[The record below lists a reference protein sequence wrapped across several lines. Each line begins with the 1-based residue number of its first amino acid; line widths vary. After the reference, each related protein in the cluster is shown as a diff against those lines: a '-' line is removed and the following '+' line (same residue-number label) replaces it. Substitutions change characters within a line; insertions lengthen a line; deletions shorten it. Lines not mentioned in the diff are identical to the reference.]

1 MSDNDIITL
10 DSEEEGDS
18 YITDDVS
25 EGADLVV
32 GPNGQAVPVH
42 IIR

>member
-1 MSDNDIITL
+1 MSDTDIITL
-10 DSEEEGDS
+10 DSEEEEEN
-18 YITDDVS
+18 DVT